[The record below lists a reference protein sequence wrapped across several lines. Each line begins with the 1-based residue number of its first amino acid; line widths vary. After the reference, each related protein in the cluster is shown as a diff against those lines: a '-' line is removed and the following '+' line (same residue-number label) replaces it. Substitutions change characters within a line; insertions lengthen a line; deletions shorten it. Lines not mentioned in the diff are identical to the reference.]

1 MHAIYQQGI
10 ELYRQQQ
17 WDEAMAKFIASEKLE
32 DVFPR
37 RPTTPSRVYIERCE
51 FLKAH
56 PPGPHWDGSWALT
69 SK

>member
-56 PPGPHWDGSWALT
+56 PPDPHWDGSWALT